1 MATCNK
7 TLFVEHNK
15 AATHMNSQ
23 QLSQDAEDLMRSSQP
38 ATYQGLPLDEELLA
52 MDNGVVF
59 LQVCDPWKV
68 IHFPVDGSNTH
79 AHIGSTKW
87 TQWV

>member
-1 MATCNK
+1 MVTCNK
-7 TLFVEHNK
+7 KLFVEHNK

-38 ATYQGLPLDEELLA
+38 APYQGLLLDEELLA
-52 MDNGVVF
+52 MNSCSGVVF

-79 AHIGSTKW
+79 ANIGSTK
-87 TQWV
+87 